1 MSNEVILGKNVQELA
16 QKESLLSTTVGDYQK
31 QLYEFL
37 DFLRLPSDK
46 ILVDFKE
53 RKKVIANIP
62 DIVENIDD
70 KTRAQSFYI
79 SKFIAASG
87 AGLFDA
93 ALNYIWD
100 ETITSL
106 RNKIGLF
113 DLEYFKST
121 LDEDKR
127 KKINKIE
134 DLSKIDDNDVVVGC
148 REIGIL
154 SDIGFKHIDYIR
166 NMRNWVSAAHPNQVE
181 LTGLNICDWLETCIK
196 EVIGKEPS
204 YSAIQT
210 QKLLY
215 NIRTNTYSVND
226 VKPIQQALQTTP
238 ETFIISL
245 HNACFGLFCDPDGKI
260 EVKNNIRLIAK
271 DLWNLLPEQQKKETG
286 LKYANWAVNGDTQ
299 RKNAAHEFLET
310 VNGLSYLSEDVLSV
324 ELTEALK
331 LLYNTHLG
339 WNNFHNEPP
348 FAKLIRKYIPQN
360 GMIPDSIIHQYVKV
374 LFLCRIGNGY
384 GVSTLAEPIYD
395 ELIGKFRDNEI
406 KEFLHSF
413 SDIEISSQLC
423 FSSCQR
429 NLREILAV
437 LKTHTSNTIIL
448 RAIDFI
454 EKKHDK
460 QFSSIAEIDDY
471 KNILKQLS

>member
-1 MSNEVILGKNVQELA
+1 M
-16 QKESLLSTTVGDYQK
+16 
-31 QLYEFL
+31 
-37 DFLRLPSDK
+37 
-46 ILVDFKE
+46 
-53 RKKVIANIP
+53 
-62 DIVENIDD
+62 
-70 KTRAQSFYI
+70 
-79 SKFIAASG
+79 
-87 AGLFDA
+87 
-93 ALNYIWD
+93 
-100 ETITSL
+100 
-106 RNKIGLF
+106 
-113 DLEYFKST
+113 
-121 LDEDKR
+121 
-127 KKINKIE
+127 
-134 DLSKIDDNDVVVGC
+134 
-148 REIGIL
+148 
-154 SDIGFKHIDYIR
+154 
-166 NMRNWVSAAHPNQVE
+166 
-181 LTGLNICDWLETCIK
+181 
-196 EVIGKEPS
+196 
-204 YSAIQT
+204 
-210 QKLLY
+210 
-215 NIRTNTYSVND
+215 
-226 VKPIQQALQTTP
+226 
-238 ETFIISL
+238 
-245 HNACFGLFCDPDGKI
+245 
-260 EVKNNIRLIAK
+260 
-271 DLWNLLPEQQKKETG
+271 WNLLPEQQKKETG

-348 FAKLIRKYIPQN
+348 FANLIRKYIPQN